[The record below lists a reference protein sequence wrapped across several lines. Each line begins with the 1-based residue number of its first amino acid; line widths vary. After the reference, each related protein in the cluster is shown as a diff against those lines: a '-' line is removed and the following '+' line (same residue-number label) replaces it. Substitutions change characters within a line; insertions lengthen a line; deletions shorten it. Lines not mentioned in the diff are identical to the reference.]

1 MYLICTSKLIK
12 LCYFSGSENNY
23 APSKLV
29 CKVLYNMRIIK
40 TSMAY
45 KNFTVSVDET
55 IIREIK
61 RIAFESEENQKDIV
75 NRYLKEGIKRET
87 GQSTFDE

>member
-1 MYLICTSKLIK
+1 MYLLYTSQLIK
-12 LCYFSGSENNY
+12 LCYLQGLENY
-23 APSKLV
+23 APNKLV

-45 KNFTVSVDET
+45 KNFTVSVDES
-55 IIREIK
+55 IIKEIK
-61 RIAFESEENQKDIV
+61 RIAFESEESQKDIV

-87 GQSTFDE
+87 GQTTFDE